1 MIVTVNKVY
10 FLEHLSRIIQYS
22 FTSLIYF
29 KEMKYL
35 RRTAGYTLIDY
46 KRNETFLEEFHVT
59 SLEQKVFTVHTD
71 TIGSNTFMEWRTT
84 GSLNNF

>member
-35 RRTAGYTLIDY
+35 RRTAGYILIDY

-59 SLEQKVFTVHTD
+59 SLEQKIYCTYRRNWFQHVHE
-71 TIGSNTFMEWRTT
+71 MEDYR
-84 GSLNNF
+84 LPKYF